1 MGGWVWGGGF
11 GVVGWGGGG
20 GVVVG
25 FTGAL
30 KRLTQTSAFTITE
43 GLLTTHKGMCALMM
57 LSSFYGTGI

>member
-1 MGGWVWGGGF
+1 MGWWVWGGGF
-11 GVVGWGGGG
+11 GVEGLGLG
-20 GVVVG
+20 G